1 MHVTMDIP
9 EDLVLAIRLPEEEI
23 EERLMVELAI
33 RLYRKKLL
41 NFGKARKLA
50 NMTYWDFYE
59 LLGQEGVL
67 RNYDVQE
74 LEEDLR
80 TLGELP

>member
-1 MHVTMDIP
+1 MQITMDIP
-9 EDLVLAIRLPEEEI
+9 DDLVQAIRLPEEEI
-23 EERLMVELAI
+23 QKRLMVELAI

-59 LLGQEGVL
+59 LLGQEGVD
-67 RNYDVQE
+67 RNYDVNE

-80 TLGELP
+80 TLEELP